1 MANSCR
7 ASASDEQGLP
17 FEPER
22 REPRRRRRRAEQIGE
37 RARARVADV
46 AVADEKWRM
55 APGTSVICASIQ
67 SADSFS

>member
-7 ASASDEQGLP
+7 ASASGEQGLP

-22 REPRRRRRRAEQIGE
+22 REPRRRRRRAEHIGE

-46 AVADEKWRM
+46 AVAE
-55 APGTSVICASIQ
+55 
-67 SADSFS
+67 